1 MKLLSIRSLSLA
13 VALAIVPGS
22 LAQAGGAGVNVE
34 RAKDGKYVIHS
45 FACTGPTSVSIVAT
59 AEGVVNGER
68 KSIPLKLKPMKE
80 PGLYQF
86 ERTWPAQGTWLV
98 RTEMRGTHNLVTIF
112 ALAKDGRVAGSEY
125 VAEGDGRDE
134 CDQKLAANTK

>member
-1 MKLLSIRSLSLA
+1 MKHFIRTLSLA
-13 VALAIVPGS
+13 VALATG
-22 LAQAGGAGVNVE
+22 LASFAHAGGAGVNVE
-34 RAKDGKYVIHS
+34 RAKDGKYLVHS

-68 KSIPLKLKPMKE
+68 QSIPLKLKPMKE

-86 ERTWPAQGTWLV
+86 ERAWPAQGAWLV
-98 RTEMRGTHNLVTIF
+98 RTEMSGTHNLVAIF

-125 VAEGDGRDE
+125 VAEG
-134 CDQKLAANTK
+134 

>member
-1 MKLLSIRSLSLA
+1 MKPSIRTLALGIALS
-13 VALAIVPGS
+13 VALAS
-22 LAQAGGAGVNVE
+22 LAHAGGAGVSVE
-34 RAKDGKYVIHS
+34 RAKDGKYLVHS
-45 FACTGPTSVSIVAT
+45 YACTGPSSVSIVAT

-68 KSIPLKLKPMKE
+68 QSIPLKLEPMKE

-98 RTEMRGTHNLVTIF
+98 RTEMSGTHNLVTLF

-125 VAEGDGRDE
+125 VAEGDGRRE
-134 CDQKLAANTK
+134 CDRKLAANAK